1 MKKQY
6 KLGVIGAGVMAQAL
20 VKGAVYS
27 DFIKARKIIVSDVSE
42 QALQNMEYL
51 GVICSENNRD
61 VAANCEY
68 LLLAVKPQNF
78 AAVAESLHG
87 LPVEKVITIMAGVRR
102 DTVREGLFGKN
113 IKVARAMPN
122 LPCSIGSGM
131 VALDASEFAD
141 SIDDSSFAVSLFN
154 CCGNVLSIA
163 EEKLNAVT
171 GISGSGPAYVYM
183 FIDGLIKAGMRQ
195 GLTEDEAKTLAVSTV
210 FGGADMVGHAEDK
223 PIESL
228 IAAVCSKGGTTIQA
242 VDSFKKDD
250 MYGMIDRAVDACV
263 RRAEELSK

>member
-27 DFIKARKIIVSDVSE
+27 DFIKARKIIVSDLNA
-42 QALQNMEYL
+42 QALSKMDEL
-51 GVICSENNRD
+51 GVACTENNRD

-78 AAVAESLHG
+78 AAVADSLHG
-87 LPVEKVITIMAGVRR
+87 LPVEKVISIMAGVRR
-102 DTVREGLFGKN
+102 DTVRDALLGKH

-131 VALDASEFAD
+131 VAVDASDFAD
-141 SIDDSSFAVSLFN
+141 DIDDSSFVVSLFN

-163 EEKLNAVT
+163 EDKLNAVT

-183 FIDGLIKAGMRQ
+183 FIDGLIKAGVRQ

-210 FGGADMVGHAEDK
+210 FGGADMVGHSEDT
-223 PIESL
+223 PIEEL
-228 IAAVCSKGGTTIQA
+228 IAKVCSKGGTTIQA
-242 VDSFKKDD
+242 VESFKSDD
-250 MYGMIDRAVDACV
+250 LYGAIDRAVDACV

>member
-102 DTVREGLFGKN
+102 DTVREGLF
-113 IKVARAMPN
+113 
-122 LPCSIGSGM
+122 
-131 VALDASEFAD
+131 
-141 SIDDSSFAVSLFN
+141 
-154 CCGNVLSIA
+154 
-163 EEKLNAVT
+163 
-171 GISGSGPAYVYM
+171 
-183 FIDGLIKAGMRQ
+183 
-195 GLTEDEAKTLAVSTV
+195 
-210 FGGADMVGHAEDK
+210 
-223 PIESL
+223 
-228 IAAVCSKGGTTIQA
+228 
-242 VDSFKKDD
+242 
-250 MYGMIDRAVDACV
+250 
-263 RRAEELSK
+263 